1 MVVAP
6 LAILAHIVAGS
17 LVIIDAPSS
26 NNPALTI
33 PLYQTAPTGRTWLE
47 LHNAGEHHLSVK
59 GLSFR
64 HMRSEAGRQTID
76 FS

>member
-1 MVVAP
+1 M
-6 LAILAHIVAGS
+6 ILQQCDCLCLLYLQNIS
-17 LVIIDAPSS
+17 KIFS
-26 NNPALTI
+26 LTI